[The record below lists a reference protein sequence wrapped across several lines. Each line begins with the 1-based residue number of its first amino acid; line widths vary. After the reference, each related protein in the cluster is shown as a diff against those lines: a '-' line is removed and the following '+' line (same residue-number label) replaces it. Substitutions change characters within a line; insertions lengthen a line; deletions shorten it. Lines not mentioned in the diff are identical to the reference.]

1 MLTAVINLAEII
13 FIGDIRMEQTI
24 EKILVFFDKRLT
36 QFDSLFEKFASNI
49 FQKKTLPFGISIFL
63 LFMILA
69 VMYLFNLHTTLIV
82 DDYNYS
88 FNLAGKRYTS
98 IQEAFPFLYHHYF
111 SWGGRVIVHFF
122 AIFFLWAGKPI
133 FNICN
138 AFAFL
143 GLIALMYYHAVG
155 LWPWSRKQNYPMI
168 LLGILFALFAFTP
181 AFGQDF
187 LWLVGSCNYLWG
199 MLLFLIALVP
209 FRAQLFSHENQFQN
223 PIWIP
228 IFFIGSIAAG
238 WANENMGV
246 TLVFMMALCIFSYA
260 REYHTV
266 HSWMILSL
274 IGAIIGAAFLVL
286 APGNFVRLTRVCT
299 GGILGLPILHNFWN
313 ITKILLK
320 PNFLLIPLCLTWILQ
335 ILTAKN
341 TDKRKPVLLCL
352 FFFGMLASAYSMIAS
367 PFFVERARL
376 GPLVLITICCAAL
389 YPYLKITR
397 IEAQK
402 ALCILSLFVLVF
414 LAQSIK
420 AGYRDILNYEKRN
433 TAKVEYTLQEKAK
446 GNPDIILPRNYPSTK
461 YCAAWK
467 LSDLNPN
474 PKHWTNTGYA
484 RYFGVKQ
491 VRVK

>member
-1 MLTAVINLAEII
+1 
-13 FIGDIRMEQTI
+13 MEQTI

-36 QFDSLFEKFASNI
+36 QFDSLFEKFSNAV
-49 FQKKTLPFGISIFL
+49 FQKKTLSFGISIFL

-88 FNLAGKRYTS
+88 FNLTGKRYTS
-98 IQEAFPFLYHHYF
+98 IQETFPFLYHHYF

-143 GLIALMYYHAVG
+143 GLISLMYYHAVG

-168 LLGILFALFAFTP
+168 LLGILFILFAFTP

-209 FRAQLFSHENQFQN
+209 FRAQLFSYKNQFQN
-223 PIWIP
+223 PVWIP
-228 IFFIGSIAAG
+228 IFFIISISAG
-238 WANENMGV
+238 WSNENMGV
-246 TLVFMMALCIFSYA
+246 TIVFMMALCIFSYA

-266 HSWMILSL
+266 QSWMILSF

-286 APGNFVRLTRVCT
+286 APGNFVRFHTE
-299 GGILGLPILHNFWN
+299 GGGHTLHILDNFLN

-320 PNFLLIPLCLTWILQ
+320 PHFLLIPLCLTWILQ
-335 ILTAKN
+335 ILTSKN
-341 TDKRKPVLLCL
+341 KGKQKNVLFCL

-367 PFFVERARL
+367 PYFTERARL
-376 GPLVLITICCAAL
+376 GPLVLTTISCATL
-389 YPYLKITR
+389 YPYLGIKGT
-397 IEAQK
+397 EAQK
-402 ALCILSLFVLVF
+402 TLCVLSLLITAFCGQMV
-414 LAQSIK
+414 K
-420 AGYRDILNYEKRN
+420 DGYRDIISYEKRN

-461 YCAAWK
+461 YCAAWG
-467 LSDLNPN
+467 LDDINTN